1 MEGYIAGVFVL
12 AIIATVIV
20 VAIRFSENRK
30 DGHNSL
36 RHQFGLFGK
45 ARHRQR

>member
-12 AIIATVIV
+12 TIIATAIV
-20 VAIRFSENRK
+20 VGIRLFENRK

-36 RHQFGLFGK
+36 RHLLGLFGK
-45 ARHRQR
+45 ARQRW